1 MGQLLQSGATVVRK
15 WGNYSKV
22 VQRRNQIGETGEGNR
37 FWQRTAGFVTDFP
50 DDRQCT
56 TINFWEA
63 EFMLKSKE
71 RRNDTTTTVK
81 SKERRNDAPTT
92 VVPGWLVRL
101 RNNYLE
107 VLLLLKTDL
116 ILWDTVRLSWRKQV
130 VERLFVLYNKDR
142 QMSP

>member
-56 TINFWEA
+56 TINF
-63 EFMLKSKE
+63 
-71 RRNDTTTTVK
+71 
-81 SKERRNDAPTT
+81 
-92 VVPGWLVRL
+92 
-101 RNNYLE
+101 
-107 VLLLLKTDL
+107 
-116 ILWDTVRLSWRKQV
+116 
-130 VERLFVLYNKDR
+130 
-142 QMSP
+142 